1 MMSTEIWQTPVEVA
15 VDTGDHF
22 KCVHNS
28 REALEALLT
37 CWPDKGG
44 RSYALAK
51 RACLSALN
59 GDEDPIVAARSFQ
72 EAAKEAGI
80 LRV

>member
-1 MMSTEIWQTPVEVA
+1 MPTEIWQTPVEVG
-15 VDTGDHF
+15 VGKGDHF

-28 REALEALLT
+28 REALEALMT

-51 RACLSALN
+51 RACLSALD
-59 GDEDPIVAARSFQ
+59 GDEDPIVAACAFH
-72 EAAKEAGI
+72 EAAKEVGI